1 VSAVSKIR
9 PNRVAEQMKKEIT
22 DILYHEL
29 KDPRIGFVTVTG
41 VEVSKDLQHAK
52 VFASVMGSEEEK
64 ALSLQALQRA
74 TGFIRSEIGRRIRLR
89 HTPEIVFKLD
99 TSAEYS
105 QRIAEVIRDLH
116 KEERDG
122 T

>member
-1 VSAVSKIR
+1 MTKVR
-9 PNRVAEQMKKEIT
+9 PNRVAEQIKKEIT

-29 KDPRIGFVTVTG
+29 KDPRIGFVTITG
-41 VEVSKDLQHAK
+41 VEVSRDLQHAK

-64 ALSLQALQRA
+64 ALSLEALHKA

-99 TSAEYS
+99 TSVDYS
-105 QRIAEVIRDLH
+105 QRISHVIRELQNEGGD
-116 KEERDG
+116 RS
-122 T
+122 